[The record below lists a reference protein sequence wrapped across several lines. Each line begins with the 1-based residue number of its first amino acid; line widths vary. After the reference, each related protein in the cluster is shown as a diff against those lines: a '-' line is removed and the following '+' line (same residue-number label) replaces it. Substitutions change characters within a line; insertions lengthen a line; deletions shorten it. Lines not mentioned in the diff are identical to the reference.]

1 MSGSAFSP
9 RSALVLVM
17 AGAAL
22 LLALLWAA
30 GQGLGD
36 NLNDGG
42 AHAGGKGLAG
52 YAGLVQL
59 LEANGYQITKGR
71 SDGQFGQAG
80 LLVLTPT
87 FTTKGADIERIVEQ
101 HRKIGPVLVIAPKW
115 AESSTLPPQ
124 QPGVKPGWVELGK
137 PQTAPMEGFHDELKI
152 GMPPMPSGGWH
163 GMGLSGTLPYPKAVY
178 TLSGPG
184 LVAWVWG
191 SDGRILAGQ
200 VLGEEDT
207 QVAGDYPLYIV
218 YEPDLLN
225 NYGLARAENAALA
238 EALIDRA
245 ASVNEDA
252 AARHQITFDLTLN
265 GLGRPLSPLTL
276 AMSPPWLAA
285 TLCLLLAAFAA
296 GWRSFLR
303 FGPALAQGRSIAFGK
318 RALVGSAGGLILRS
332 RRSQLIAEPY
342 VAAACERTARALGLP
357 RGAPHEV
364 TLAAIDRA
372 LAAKSDTAPQPFSD
386 ACARLAAARGP
397 TAIVEAA
404 RRLHTLERMLTR

>member
-1 MSGSAFSP
+1 MNVFSP
-9 RSALVLVM
+9 RSALVLMM

-36 NLNDGG
+36 DLKDGG

-59 LEANGYQITKGR
+59 LEADGYKVTLGR
-71 SDGQFGQAG
+71 SEGQFSQPG

-87 FTTKGADIERIVEQ
+87 FTTKGADIERIAQQ

-115 AESSTLPPQ
+115 AESSPLPPQ
-124 QPGVKPGWVELGK
+124 QPGVKTGWVELGK
-137 PQTAPMEGFHDELKI
+137 PQIAPMQGFHDELNVSMTPLP
-152 GMPPMPSGGWH
+152 GGGWS
-163 GMGLSGTLPYPKAVY
+163 GLGLSGTLPYPKAVY
-178 TLSGPG
+178 TLRGPG
-184 LVAWVWG
+184 LVPWVKG

-200 VLGEEDT
+200 VLGEADS
-207 QVAGDYPLYIV
+207 QVAGDYPLYVV

-225 NYGLARAENAALA
+225 NYALARPENAALA
-238 EALIDRA
+238 EALFDRA
-245 ASVNEDA
+245 ASVSEDA

-303 FGPALAQGRSIAFGK
+303 FGPALSEARAIAFGK
-318 RALVGSAGGLILRS
+318 RALAGSAGALILRS
-332 RRSQLIAEPY
+332 RRSGLLAQPY

-357 RGAPHEV
+357 RGLAHQA

-372 LAAKSDTAPQPFSD
+372 LAAKIGDAAPSFSD
-386 ACARLAAARGP
+386 ACSRLAAARGP

>member
-1 MSGSAFSP
+1 MNGGTFSP
-9 RSALVLVM
+9 RSALALVM

-36 NLNDGG
+36 ELNNGG

-52 YAGLVQL
+52 YAGLAQL
-59 LEANGYQITKGR
+59 LKADGYEVKLAR
-71 SDGQFGQAG
+71 SDDMLNQPG
-80 LLVLTPT
+80 LLVLTPSGEA
-87 FTTKGADIERIVEQ
+87 KGADIEKIVET

-115 AESSTLPPQ
+115 ASSPSPPQ
-124 QPGVKPGWVELGK
+124 QSGAKPGWVVLGS
-137 PQTAPMEGFHDELKI
+137 PQIAPMEGFHDELNVSMTPLP
-152 GMPPMPSGGWH
+152 GGGWS
-163 GMGLSGTLPYPKAVY
+163 GLGLSGTLPYPKAVY
-178 TLSGPG
+178 TLRGPG
-184 LVAWVWG
+184 LVPWVKG

-200 VLGEEDT
+200 VLGEADS
-207 QVAGDYPLYIV
+207 QVAGDYPLYVV

-225 NYGLARAENAALA
+225 NYALARPENAALA
-238 EALIDRA
+238 EALFDRA
-245 ASVNEDA
+245 ASVSEDA

-303 FGPALAQGRSIAFGK
+303 FGPALSEARAIAFGK
-318 RALVGSAGGLILRS
+318 RALAGSAGALILRS
-332 RRSQLIAEPY
+332 RRSGLLAQPY

-357 RGAPHEV
+357 RGLAHQA

-372 LAAKSDTAPQPFSD
+372 LAAKIGDAAPSFSD
-386 ACARLAAARGP
+386 ACSRLAAARGP